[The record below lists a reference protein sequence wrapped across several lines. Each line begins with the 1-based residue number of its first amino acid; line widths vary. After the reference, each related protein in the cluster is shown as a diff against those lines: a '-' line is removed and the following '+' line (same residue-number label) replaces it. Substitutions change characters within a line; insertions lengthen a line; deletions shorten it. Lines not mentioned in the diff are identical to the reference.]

1 MKSWIQLL
9 ITVAILA
16 ILALG
21 FTLFGSLPKLA
32 AGIGL
37 AFGIG
42 SMALSVL
49 LLVQLRKQQRLAE
62 KLDLAL
68 KEQQDLQD
76 NAAVGIGLVRSHRI
90 VRCNRG
96 LEEMMG
102 YDKNELDGQSASLL
116 YLSHV
121 NYDEVSTQIEVA
133 LQHGQRATGEI
144 TMRRKDGS
152 TLWCD
157 YQVKRANANHGL
169 TIVVHDISARKQIEA
184 SLKQALLEQQAIFD
198 NAHAGIVFLKDRVV
212 QRCNAAFENM
222 LGYDP
227 GELTGHSAR
236 QYYPNDQLWL
246 SHGILW
252 YPSSS
257 LPQTFDEEW
266 QYQRKDGSLIWCSIH
281 SKLIDPKDSSRGV
294 IALHLDITARKAS
307 QAKLVEAKK
316 GLTRS
321 LIEVAEQKANIE
333 LAHRNI
339 SILSEIGRKIT
350 ATLDRETI
358 MNIAYRHVRQ
368 LMLTDIFGFGMI
380 DEDNNL
386 LDCNYSMTQGQRC
399 LPYTRQLDDPNQ
411 LSIWCIRHQSEIF
424 INDIESEA
432 SKYIDSGG
440 LPLIHLVRLS
450 DSEKVAPTLAMIY
463 VPLIVNER
471 VLGVIR
477 VGSFTKNA
485 YQQVH
490 LDMLS
495 TLAAYAAI
503 ALDNADTYQK
513 LQSAQQQLVFQEK
526 MASLGTLTAGV
537 AHEIN
542 NPANFAHLG
551 TFNLKSEL
559 AQFHTFLLDL
569 AGDDAPPE
577 LVESLERRIQVLNDH
592 LATITEGTTR
602 IRDLVKDLRTF
613 SRLDEA
619 EWKAVPIID
628 SLNATINLVRT
639 QYANTA
645 EIRCQL
651 DSNPV
656 LDCWPAQLNQVFMN
670 LIVNACQAIASRQQ
684 TNPTPGIL
692 AIRSWQDGNWLFLEF
707 EDNGGGMSDET
718 IAHIYEP
725 FFTTKTV
732 GEGTGLGLS
741 ISFGIIE
748 KHRGSIN
755 VRSVLGEGTC
765 FTLRLPL
772 SATVTGA
779 ATGFPPA
786 RE

>member
-1 MKSWIQLL
+1 MKLTAPRRL
-9 ITVAILA
+9 MLA
-16 ILALG
+16 APCWLASGLTLAGKVSGPAGPVGLAGTTGTAGSFGLAGSAGLALG
-21 FTLFGSLPKLA
+21 IISSALA
-32 AGIGL
+32 
-37 AFGIG
+37 
-42 SMALSVL
+42 L
-49 LLVQLRKQQRLAE
+49 LLWRRLRQQQSLAK

-68 KEQQDLQD
+68 EEQQSLQD
-76 NAAVGIGLVRSHRI
+76 NAAVGIGLVAKHRI

-102 YDKNELDGQSASLL
+102 YATGELNGLPASALYPSQSA
-116 YLSHV
+116 
-121 NYDEVSTQIEVA
+121 YDEASQQIGLA
-133 LQHGQRATGEI
+133 LQQGQRANGEI
-144 TMRRKDGS
+144 MMRRKDGS

-157 YQVKRANANHGL
+157 YQAKRASGGGL
-169 TIVVHDISARKQIEA
+169 TIVVHDVSARKQIEA

-222 LGYDP
+222 LGYEA
-227 GELTGHSAR
+227 GELTGQSAR
-236 QYYPNDQLWL
+236 MYYPNDQLWL

-257 LPQTFDEEW
+257 LPQTFDDEW
-266 QYQRKDGSLIWCSIH
+266 QYRRKDGTLIWCSIH
-281 SKLIDPKDSSRGV
+281 SKLLDPKDSSRGV

-368 LMLTDIFGFGMI
+368 LMLTDLFGFGMI
-380 DEDNNL
+380 DEERGI
-386 LDCNYSMTQGQRC
+386 LDCSFTMTQGQRC
-399 LPYTRQLDDPNQ
+399 QNYTRSLNDPHQ
-411 LSIWCIRHQSEIF
+411 LSIWCIQHQSEIF
-424 INDIESEA
+424 INDVDSEA
-432 SKYIDSGG
+432 GKYVDRAHPES
-440 LPLIHLVRLS
+440 IHLVRLP
-450 DSEKVAPTLAMIY
+450 DNKPVPMPQALIY

-490 LDMLS
+490 LDMLA
-495 TLAAYAAI
+495 TLASYAAI

-551 TFNLKSEL
+551 TFNLKLEL
-559 AQFHTFLLDL
+559 ARFHDFLLEL
-569 AGDDAPPE
+569 AGEDAPPE
-577 LVESLERRIQVLNDH
+577 LLQTLQQRVHVLNQH

-613 SRLDEA
+613 S
-619 EWKAVPIID
+619 
-628 SLNATINLVRT
+628 
-639 QYANTA
+639 
-645 EIRCQL
+645 
-651 DSNPV
+651 
-656 LDCWPAQLNQVFMN
+656 
-670 LIVNACQAIASRQQ
+670 
-684 TNPTPGIL
+684 
-692 AIRSWQDGNWLFLEF
+692 
-707 EDNGGGMSDET
+707 
-718 IAHIYEP
+718 
-725 FFTTKTV
+725 
-732 GEGTGLGLS
+732 
-741 ISFGIIE
+741 
-748 KHRGSIN
+748 
-755 VRSVLGEGTC
+755 
-765 FTLRLPL
+765 
-772 SATVTGA
+772 
-779 ATGFPPA
+779 
-786 RE
+786 

>member
-1 MKSWIQLL
+1 MKSWGQLSMVITL
-9 ITVAILA
+9 I
-16 ILALG
+16 ALL
-21 FTLFGSLPKLA
+21 TLLLTLVGGVPGSVGNL
-32 AGIGL
+32 GL
-37 AFGIG
+37 AFGIA
-42 SMALSVL
+42 STALSIL
-49 LLVQLRKQQRLAE
+49 LFTKLQKQQHLAE
-62 KLDLAL
+62 KLNHEL
-68 KEQQDLQD
+68 EQQQALQD
-76 NAAVGIGLVRSHRI
+76 NAAVGIGLVVQHRI
-90 VRCNRG
+90 LRCNRG

-102 YDKNELDGQSASLL
+102 YANGELNGQLASIL
-116 YLSHV
+116 HV
-121 NYDEVSTQIEVA
+121 SQVQYDAVSTQISSA
-133 LQHGQRATGEI
+133 LEQGQRAIGEI
-144 TMRRKDGS
+144 AMQRKDG
-152 TLWCD
+152 TILWCD
-157 YQVKRANANHGL
+157 YQVKRATNVARGL
-169 TIVVHDISARKQIEA
+169 TIVLHDISARKQIEA

-227 GELTGHSAR
+227 GELTGQSAR
-236 QYYPNDQLWL
+236 LYYPNDQLWL

-266 QYQRKDGSLIWCSIH
+266 QYRRKDGTLIWCSIH
-281 SKLIDPKDSSRGV
+281 SKLIDPKDSSKGV

-350 ATLDRETI
+350 ATLDSETI

-368 LMLTDIFGFGMI
+368 LMLTDVFGFGMI
-380 DEDNNL
+380 DEERNI
-386 LDCNYSMTQGQRC
+386 LDCHYTMTQGQRC
-399 LPYTRQLDDPNQ
+399 QRYTRKLDDPNQ
-411 LSIWCIRHQSEIF
+411 LSIWCVRHQTEIF

-432 SKYIDSGG
+432 GKYVDNTGIGN
-440 LPLIHLVRLS
+440 IHLVRLA
-450 DSEKVAPTLAMIY
+450 DNELITPPLAMIY

-490 LDMLS
+490 IDMLA
-495 TLAAYAAI
+495 TLASYAAI

-577 LVESLERRIQVLNDH
+577 LLESLKRRIQVLNDH

-645 EIRCQL
+645 EIHCEL
-651 DSNPV
+651 TTNPV

-684 TNPTPGIL
+684 TNPGPGIL
-692 AIRSWQDGNWLFLEF
+692 TIRSRQEGNWLVLEF
-707 EDNGGGMSDET
+707 EDNGGGMSPDT
-718 IAHIYEP
+718 LAHIYEP

-748 KHRGSIN
+748 KHRGTIN

-772 SATVTGA
+772 SSSITGE
-779 ATGFPPA
+779 PV
-786 RE
+786 